1 MNILESHDGEELC
14 ENYDEILRN
23 QLGGP
28 DGPEAADLCSTKEL
42 TDGSPDSSP
51 FNPRIRTASGA
62 PEIDRGFQDAARKL
76 SE

>member
-28 DGPEAADLCSTKEL
+28 DGPEAVDL
-42 TDGSPDSSP
+42 P
-51 FNPRIRTASGA
+51 
-62 PEIDRGFQDAARKL
+62 
-76 SE
+76 SEK